1 MRQTKTWTISLPPQ
15 MGREAEQLAR
25 KEHRTKSELIRE
37 ALRSYMA
44 SQQWQ
49 ALQRV
54 ASARARQKG
63 VRTEQDVERVI
74 DEYRRGA

>member
-37 ALRSYMA
+37 ALRMYVISRKLQA
-44 SQQWQ
+44 IQQ
-49 ALQRV
+49 V
-54 ASARARQKG
+54 ASVRARERG
-63 VRTEQDVERVI
+63 IRTEDDIERVI
-74 DEYRRGA
+74 DEIRS